1 MRAALAAGAALDPGL
16 RVVVLRVALRVGVV
30 LAMAAVARRARARV
44 VLAAAATAARGL
56 GLGLRLLLGLRRLLL
71 RLARAAA
78 ASTAAAVALARRR
91 EVLDR
96 SARQA
101 RDRADRPARRV
112 DRDCDDLTERGPDAH
127 RPLGGRGG
135 EREGDDARRGK
146 RDQRGGVRK
155 PPPCHPSDLSPPREP
170 PVTENA
176 LQGHEAPDL
185 PIRPGTLL
193 KAIFVCNWEPF
204 ALQARLGG
212 VRRQNRRLLLPSSH
226 PRYAW
231 GRVRARPRARG
242 VM

>member
-71 RLARAAA
+71 RLARATA

-96 SARQA
+96 RARQA
-101 RDRADRPARRV
+101 RARADRPARRV
-112 DRDCDDLTERGPDAH
+112 DRDCDDLTERRPDTH

-135 EREGDDARRGK
+135 EREGDDVRRGK
-146 RDQRGGVRK
+146 RDQRGR
-155 PPPCHPSDLSPPREP
+155 
-170 PVTENA
+170 
-176 LQGHEAPDL
+176 
-185 PIRPGTLL
+185 
-193 KAIFVCNWEPF
+193 
-204 ALQARLGG
+204 
-212 VRRQNRRLLLPSSH
+212 
-226 PRYAW
+226 
-231 GRVRARPRARG
+231 
-242 VM
+242 